1 MSDLLLVRH
10 GETAW
15 SATGRH
21 TGRTDVPLTPH
32 GVEEAISL
40 FAYFR
45 DKHPAL
51 VLTSPLRRAAATA
64 ELAGLSGGVTDPDL
78 YEWDYGGYEGV
89 TTAEIQREH
98 PSWSLWTDGVPPGDA
113 EHPGE
118 NAAQVGARADRV
130 LARVAGVL
138 REDRGNVV
146 LVAHGH
152 LLRVLTAR
160 YLGLPPE
167 AGRLFMLRTGTF
179 SALSTEHGLPVIASW
194 NSRPWGVRHPG
205 TPTPGTPAPQPE
217 RPPQ

>member
-40 FAYFR
+40 FPYFR

-64 ELAGLSGGVTDPDL
+64 ELAGLTGGVTDPDL
-78 YEWDYGGYEGV
+78 YEWDYGAYEGV
-89 TTAEIQREH
+89 TTVEIQREH
-98 PSWSLWTDGVPPGDA
+98 PAWSLWTDGVPPGDA

-138 REDRGNVV
+138 GEDRGNVV

-194 NSRPWGVRHPG
+194 NSRPWGTR
-205 TPTPGTPAPQPE
+205 PAPVPPASPRA
-217 RPPQ
+217 RPPSA

>member
-21 TGRTDVPLTPH
+21 TGRTDIPLAPR

-40 FAYFR
+40 FPYFR
-45 DKHPAL
+45 DRHPAL

-64 ELAGLSGGVTDPDL
+64 QLAGLTGAVTDPDL
-78 YEWDYGGYEGV
+78 YEWDYGGYEGI
-89 TTAEIQREH
+89 TTAEILRER
-98 PSWSLWTDGVPPGDA
+98 PDWSLWTDGVPPGDE

-130 LARVAGVL
+130 LARAAEVL
-138 REDRGNVV
+138 RADRGNVV
-146 LVAHGH
+146 LVAHAH

-179 SALSTEHGLPVIASW
+179 SMLSTEHGLPVVAGW
-194 NSRPWGVRHPG
+194 NTRP
-205 TPTPGTPAPQPE
+205 
-217 RPPQ
+217 